1 MQCVA
6 WFAQPGACPLLGPWV
21 VLLSV
26 LEEHGELPQVVAEA
40 GGLAFRERGHF
51 LLERRF

>member
-1 MQCVA
+1 MVFPTWGLSPA
-6 WFAQPGACPLLGPWV
+6 GSLGGSAFQK
-21 VLLSV
+21 LLSV
-26 LEEHGELPQVVAEA
+26 LEESGELPQVVAEA